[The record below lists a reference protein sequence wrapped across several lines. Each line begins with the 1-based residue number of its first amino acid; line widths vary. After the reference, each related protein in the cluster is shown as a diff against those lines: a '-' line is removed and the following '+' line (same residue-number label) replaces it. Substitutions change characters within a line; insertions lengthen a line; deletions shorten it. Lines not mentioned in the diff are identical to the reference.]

1 MESSAIS
8 KAAGDS
14 SGMSSAEV
22 SRLEMQLRNAKSDLA
37 ELQGELDRAKAAS
50 SGSEKDKA
58 AVQQQLQDD
67 LTKAKFAVPS
77 IYLRDLIL
85 VYTGNRAVNFKTS
98 SPSCRISSQRSK
110 RHIAA
115 LMPQ

>member
-37 ELQGELDRAKAAS
+37 ELQGELDRSKAAS

-58 AVQQQLQDD
+58 AVQQQLQD
-67 LTKAKFAVPS
+67 APVAQP
-77 IYLRDLIL
+77 
-85 VYTGNRAVNFKTS
+85 
-98 SPSCRISSQRSK
+98 
-110 RHIAA
+110 A
-115 LMPQ
+115 LLLQVRELDQLQLPAHGGTRVRPAQG